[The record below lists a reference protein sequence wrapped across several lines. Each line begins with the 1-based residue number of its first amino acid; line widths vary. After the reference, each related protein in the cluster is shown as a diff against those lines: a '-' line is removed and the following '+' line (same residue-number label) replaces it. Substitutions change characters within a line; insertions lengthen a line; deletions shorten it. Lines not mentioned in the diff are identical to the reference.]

1 MRNFLAER
9 ERNVARSATSRYDSH
24 QGIVTGWPNKE
35 DKNA

>member
-1 MRNFLAER
+1 MRNFFAQR
-9 ERNVARSATSRYDSH
+9 ERNVARSATASYDCF